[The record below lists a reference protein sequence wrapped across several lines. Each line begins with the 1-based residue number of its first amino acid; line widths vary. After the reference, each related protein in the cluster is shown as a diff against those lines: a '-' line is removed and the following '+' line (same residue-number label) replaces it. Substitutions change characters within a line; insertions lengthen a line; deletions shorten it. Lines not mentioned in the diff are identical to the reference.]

1 MIKNNPDV
9 ERLII
14 AATEWEHVMVYTQDV
29 LDLWLRV
36 QTNYLF
42 LFPIFNA
49 GGIQDEVKSLLDQ
62 ESFRVI
68 DAQWRKIMEELKV
81 KNRVLDLEK
90 EFPNLLDDLRY

>member
-9 ERLII
+9 EPLII

-42 LFPIFNA
+42 LS
-49 GGIQDEVKSLLDQ
+49 QSSTLV
-62 ESFRVI
+62 ESRM
-68 DAQWRKIMEELKV
+68 K
-81 KNRVLDLEK
+81 
-90 EFPNLLDDLRY
+90 

>member
-9 ERLII
+9 EPLII

-49 GGIQDEVKSLLDQ
+49 GGI
-62 ESFRVI
+62 
-68 DAQWRKIMEELKV
+68 
-81 KNRVLDLEK
+81 
-90 EFPNLLDDLRY
+90 